1 YGRYECRLAGFYL
14 FVSVLRTCLQAD
26 HLCFAVRRQQGERKR
41 AIKQGQVQQQR
52 ENHRGSTQMF
62 SSMQPT
68 ELKDVIENYLPAFE
82 RLLKAIDSN
91 AIERIARRLCVAPG
105 NEATIYVAGNGGAPP

>member
-1 YGRYECRLAGFYL
+1 
-14 FVSVLRTCLQAD
+14 
-26 HLCFAVRRQQGERKR
+26 
-41 AIKQGQVQQQR
+41 
-52 ENHRGSTQMF
+52 MF

-91 AIERIARRLCVAPG
+91 AIERIARRLCVARE
-105 NEATIYVAGNGGAPP
+105 NEATIYVAGNGGSAADAQHIKASNAPHGSL